1 MQHFLWKGKAM
12 KGVSFGGLHSFYEW
26 GLILSEKEIEPPK
39 PKTKTVDVD
48 GADGVLDYTE
58 AFGDVKYQNRQ
69 LTFKFYKASIVP
81 DGFLA
86 LFSLVQ
92 NTIHGKTMQVIL
104 DDDPANYYFG
114 RVTINEWKS
123 NKRLG
128 EISIEVDADPYKYKV
143 DETVVTRAVTGSA
156 DIILANS
163 RKPVVPTIT
172 TNAAM
177 TIAFG
182 GYTAAV
188 QAGTFRLPE
197 LQLQAGQN
205 TVKVTGTGNITFRYR
220 EGSL

>member
-1 MQHFLWKGKAM
+1 M
-12 KGVSFGGLHSFYEW
+12 KGVKFGGLHSFYEW

-39 PKTKTVDVD
+39 PKTKTVDVE

-69 LTFKFYKASIVP
+69 LSFKFYKASIVP

-86 LFSLVQ
+86 LFSVVQ
-92 NTIHGKTMQVIL
+92 NALHGKKLQVIL
-104 DDDPANYYFG
+104 DDDPAHYYLG

-128 EISIEVDADPYKYKV
+128 EITIEVDADPYKYKV
-143 DETVVTRAVTGSA
+143 TETVVTRAVTGSA
-156 DIILANS
+156 DIILTSS

-197 LQLQAGQN
+197 LQLREGQN
-205 TVKVTGTGNITFRYR
+205 AVKVTGTGNITFSYR